1 MDHAVDIAI
10 EPEKQSEL
18 CFVLDFAFDG
28 GARRVFLDKHL
39 PWIAH
44 GLLQTEGDPAFYG
57 VDLEDLYF
65 DFLRS

>member
-28 GARRVFLDKHL
+28 GARRVFSTNTS
-39 PWIAH
+39 H
-44 GLLQTEGDPAFYG
+44 GLRMVCFRPREIRRFG

-65 DFLRS
+65 DFLRG